1 MPPRSVL
8 STARTAMGMLT
19 DKVRD
24 EQIGTVFYVE
34 LSNHAVADAIAADTG
49 AVTAMLHSC
58 SNVTKEEF
66 DRGETYLSLMRQN
79 LRTLEEAYAH
89 AAD

>member
-1 MPPRSVL
+1 MWSFPTTPS
-8 STARTAMGMLT
+8 RTPLRPIPA
-19 DKVRD
+19 
-24 EQIGTVFYVE
+24 
-34 LSNHAVADAIAADTG
+34 

-66 DRGETYLSLMRQN
+66 DRGEDYLSLMRQN